1 MARNKMTLED
11 LGSTI
16 NPREQEIFDLKERVK
31 YAEKGLKDISIL
43 TKDFVPSSDI
53 KATLMTA
60 EDITMLAHLDVHVS
74 AVLRE
79 LYNNSNDYVLA
90 ERDYYKLR
98 VFQDRIEFPFNLF
111 LEEEDRLNTLETNLK
126 NA

>member
-1 MARNKMTLED
+1 MARPKMTLED

-16 NPREQEIFDLKERVK
+16 NPLEQEVFDFRERIK
-31 YAEKGLKDISIL
+31 YAEKGLKDITKL
-43 TKDFVPSSDI
+43 TKDFTPSSDI

-79 LYNNSNDYVLA
+79 LFNNSNEYKFA

-98 VFQDRIEFPFNLF
+98 VFQDRIEFPFNIF
-111 LEEEDRLNTLETNLK
+111 LEEEDRLNDLEVKLK
-126 NA
+126 G